1 MKNHKL
7 LFSIIFFVMAIL
19 QQINIIYIN
28 AQSVFGMTLGS
39 LLISISTCYD
49 DDYTIKIKKSK
60 KQIRIGKL
68 IRTIIY
74 SIGFAIIF
82 IFTFINENEVLNA
95 LMDKLDENTLLLLA
109 MSSTFIS
116 MNQGCED
123 NKKT

>member
-49 DDYTIKIKKSK
+49 DDYTIKIKKLK

-82 IFTFINENEVLNA
+82 IFTFINENEVLNT

-116 MNQGCED
+116 MNQGFEN